1 MKKMAGGSGAKAAG
15 AGQKPVLSL
24 VGFGTSD
31 ENGVTLA
38 GLAQLKTCGRIFAE
52 SYTNLVPSGTLQRLE
67 KLAGK
72 PIALLSREQVE
83 GEKTILAALS
93 QHASIALVVSGDP
106 MIATTHISLIL
117 AAKKAGADVKISH
130 AASILSA
137 AIGESGLQAY
147 KFGKTVTLA
156 YWRENYKPMAAY
168 DVIAENLSRGLHTL
182 LLLDIDEKL
191 GPMKPS
197 AAASLL
203 LEMEKT
209 GGKKLLVPETKI
221 VLLQG
226 VGWEKARREFA
237 EIRELAGAAKRD
249 LSSPA
254 VIIIPAKL
262 HFLEE
267 EFLAGF

>member
-1 MKKMAGGSGAKAAG
+1 MGKIAGKSTPTAI
-15 AGQKPVLSL
+15 KPVLSL

-31 ENGVTLA
+31 EHGITLA
-38 GLAQLKTCGRIFAE
+38 GLSALKSCSEVFAE
-52 SYTNLVPSGTLQRLE
+52 RYTNLAPEGTLVRLE
-67 KLAGK
+67 ELMGK
-72 PIALLSREQVE
+72 KIHLLSREQVE
-83 GEKTILAALS
+83 GEKTILDALAKS
-93 QHASIALVVSGDP
+93 PKVALVVSGDP
-106 MIATTHISLIL
+106 MIATTHVSLML
-117 AAKKAGADVKISH
+117 AAKKKGAEVKIFH

-168 DVIAENLSRGLHTL
+168 DVIAENLSRNLHTL
-182 LLLDIDEKL
+182 LLLDIDEKM
-191 GPMKPS
+191 GTMKPS

-203 LEMEKT
+203 LEMEKS
-209 GGKKLLVPETKI
+209 GGKKLLMPETKI

-226 VGWEKARREFA
+226 VGWEKTRREFA
-237 EIRELAGAAKRD
+237 ALSALASGQARD
-249 LSSPA
+249 LPSPA

-267 EFLAGF
+267 EYLEAL